1 MPCHHY
7 PSARP
12 CLVSSL
18 MTEDET
24 NKKVAGSERHS
35 PERSERLPLELV
47 RGRTA
52 AVQLCLE
59 DKAVPPSQLPSKE
72 LPRSRQQRRRRM
84 CNSVRACVRTSLHSP
99 CSCPSPHMGWSNRFK
114 AIITHLASFYC
125 IPTGRHKSMSRPAP
139 EGISHLQ
146 DAQDLVPGLG
156 HAQDLVRPADVKSL
170 LVPAC
175 TWICAFRLVYSKTL
189 PGG

>member
-1 MPCHHY
+1 MFPIEYRCYLMPCHHY

-18 MTEDET
+18 MTDDET

-84 CNSVRACVRTSLHSP
+84 CNSVRACVRASLHSP

-114 AIITHLASFYC
+114 AKIKAKLKPISGNVRGIDIL
-125 IPTGRHKSMSRPAP
+125 
-139 EGISHLQ
+139 EGYKNTFNNLNLTSPL
-146 DAQDLVPGLG
+146 
-156 HAQDLVRPADVKSL
+156 R
-170 LVPAC
+170 
-175 TWICAFRLVYSKTL
+175 
-189 PGG
+189 